1 MSTGSRDAWNENEWS
16 KELFPPSLSPSS
28 SPLCLCSDDLED
40 DPESSIMAVS
50 YHNMA
55 VEHEHLG
62 EYDKAMQ
69 AYFKSV
75 EVATQE
81 LGEGH
86 PVTEAFRGRWEA
98 AQLSAEARQKK
109 DGGARGNKLSEYDK
123 KIVSTGKLGKGS
135 LAAKA
140 TPRGR

>member
-69 AYFKSV
+69 AYLKSV
-75 EVATQE
+75 SAHEV
-81 LGEGH
+81 LYC
-86 PVTEAFRGRWEA
+86 
-98 AQLSAEARQKK
+98 
-109 DGGARGNKLSEYDK
+109 GGYFQWYSLSEEGRQAW
-123 KIVSTGKLGKGS
+123 ISGRISLRFLCAKLEVTVDS
-135 LAAKA
+135 
-140 TPRGR
+140 PIR